1 MIITNNNH
9 ISTSKNNFETILRTT
24 AEKGRDL
31 SAMITS
37 TSLGSKL
44 MADAR
49 VVLDDRSV
57 DSEMVST
64 LETVFGKIPA
74 TYDEIINRIGEV
86 SISSQSLVCNYE
98 IILFISL
105 SPNDCID

>member
-1 MIITNNNH
+1 M
-9 ISTSKNNFETILRTT
+9 SFQTILRTT

-37 TSLGSKL
+37 TTLGSKL
-44 MADAR
+44 MVDAR

-64 LETVFGKIPA
+64 LESVFGKIPSS
-74 TYDEIINRIGEV
+74 YDELINHIDDAP
-86 SISSQSLVCNYE
+86 ISSQSLVCNYE
-98 IILFISL
+98 L
-105 SPNDCID
+105 